1 MSNERPD
8 NPTIS
13 HEVIDRET
21 GIRYRWDGSGWQ
33 RQPTVSVD
41 EAAAMR
47 ARMMAPGLQF
57 VDKARPRVE
66 IELTAL

>member
-8 NPTIS
+8 NPTIG
-13 HEVIDRET
+13 HEAIDRET
-21 GIRYRWDGSGWQ
+21 GIRYRWDGSEWQ

-47 ARMMAPGLQF
+47 ARMMAPDSSWTRRGRAS
-57 VDKARPRVE
+57 KSS
-66 IELTAL
+66 